1 VNSNFKGRGFMR
13 AAMLVPWAIITV
25 VSATMWKLMYNDVY
39 GVFNDLLVDK
49 LHILQSNIA
58 WVSDPNT
65 SIPAIAAVDIWKTTP
80 FMALLIL
87 AGLQMVPK
95 DVYEAAKIDG
105 VHPIKVFFRVTL
117 PLVRPAVM
125 VAVIFRLL
133 DAMRIFD
140 LIYVL
145 TPNSSAT
152 KTMSVISRENLFDFD
167 KFAYGS
173 AQSTLLFLIIAV
185 MTALYIWLGKVRF
198 DGGDR

>member
-1 VNSNFKGRGFMR
+1 M
-13 AAMLVPWAIITV
+13 
-25 VSATMWKLMYNDVY
+25 
-39 GVFNDLLVDK
+39 
-49 LHILQSNIA
+49 
-58 WVSDPNT
+58 
-65 SIPAIAAVDIWKTTP
+65 
-80 FMALLIL
+80 
-87 AGLQMVPK
+87 
-95 DVYEAAKIDG
+95 
-105 VHPIKVFFRVTL
+105 
-117 PLVRPAVM
+117 AVM

-145 TPNSSAT
+145 TPNSAST